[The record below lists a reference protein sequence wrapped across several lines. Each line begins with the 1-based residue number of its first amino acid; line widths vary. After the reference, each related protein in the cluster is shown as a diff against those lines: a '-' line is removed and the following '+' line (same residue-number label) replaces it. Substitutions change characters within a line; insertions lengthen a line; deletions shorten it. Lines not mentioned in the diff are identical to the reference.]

1 MVSVTDDISD
11 LFAHGTPSPDAW
23 LDRVLPEAGEE
34 ERELL
39 RTAWDVA
46 VETYNGE
53 VRHSGESY
61 LEHSLAVASILAGL
75 KLDSQS
81 IAAGLLHDGPAVCS
95 GKQWSACC
103 ARVGDDVAALVDGV
117 GRMDVISEL
126 HDDARDEAADDD
138 DTTSRTDALRRMLL
152 AMAQD
157 IRVVFI
163 KLAER
168 LHDLRTLRGHPDAVQ
183 QRVARETRDIYAPL
197 AHRLGIWQVKWE
209 MEDLCFRYLEP
220 ETYKRVARLLR
231 EKRQDRERYIREVT
245 DQLNAALERAGIEA
259 DVYGR
264 PKHIYSIWKKMQ
276 RKGLGFHEL
285 FDIRA
290 MRVMVRDVASCYAT
304 LGVVH
309 SLWRHIPKEFDD
321 YITTPK
327 ENDYQSLH
335 TAVVGP
341 EGKTL
346 EVQIRTW
353 EMHEQAELGVAAH
366 WRYKEGG
373 QSRDARFEQKLAW
386 LRQLL
391 EWGREDGAG
400 DDFID
405 RFKAEIFEDRVYVI
419 SPKGDVL
426 DLPKGAT
433 PLDFAY
439 YIHSDV
445 GHRCRGGK
453 VNGRMVPLTY
463 ELRNG
468 DQVEILTSRRGTPS
482 RDWLNASRGY
492 LRTSRARSRV
502 RAWFRQQDHD
512 KNVAAGRQILD
523 RELHRLGVQD
533 MNLEKLA
540 DKSRY
545 TGMDD
550 FLAAIG
556 RGDISSGYLAGLV
569 GDHVL
574 PRRDPADGLPQGP
587 APAGGEHT
595 DEVSIYGVGNL
606 LTRQAGCCKP
616 APGDPVVG
624 FITRGEG
631 VTIHRRDCKNVRRL
645 METAPERIIDVSWSR
660 HSEQKYPVDIQVD
673 AYDRQ
678 GLLRDITAILTN
690 EKVNVTGVNTA
701 TGSQDH
707 QARMTLTVEIGDVTQ
722 MSRLMD
728 RIATLRNVRDVRR
741 KT

>member
-11 LFAHGTPSPDAW
+11 LFAHGTPAPDAW
-23 LDRVLPEAGEE
+23 MDRVLPDAGADERQLLTSVWETACEAYGDSM
-34 ERELL
+34 R
-39 RTAWDVA
+39 
-46 VETYNGE
+46 Y
-53 VRHSGESY
+53 SGESY
-61 LEHSLAVASILAGL
+61 FEHGLAVASILAGL
-75 KLDSQS
+75 KLDAQA
-81 IAAGLLHDGPAVCS
+81 IAAGMLHDAPHVCGS
-95 GKQWSACC
+95 RWPSIGRKA
-103 ARVGDDVAALVDGV
+103 GHDVATLVDGV

-126 HDDARDEAADDD
+126 HAPSGQGSEEADNN
-138 DTTSRTDALRRMLL
+138 RTEALRKMLL

-157 IRVVFI
+157 SRVVFI

-168 LHDLRTLRGHPDAVQ
+168 LHDLRTLRAHPEEEQ
-183 QRVARETRDIYAPL
+183 RRVAHETTDIYAPL

-220 ETYKRVARLLR
+220 ETYKRVAKLLR
-231 EKRQDRERYIREVT
+231 EKRQDRERYINKVT
-245 DQLNAALERAGIEA
+245 EQLTDALQRAGIQA

-290 MRVMVRDVASCYAT
+290 LRVMVRDVSSCYAT

-321 YITTPK
+321 YITAPK
-327 ENDYQSLH
+327 ENNYQSLH
-335 TAVVGP
+335 TAVIGP

-366 WRYKEGG
+366 WRYKEGST
-373 QSRDARFEQKLAW
+373 SRDARFEQKLAW

-391 EWGREDGAG
+391 EWGREDGAAE
-400 DDFID
+400 DFID
-405 RFKAEIFEDRVYVI
+405 RFKAEVFEDRVYVI
-419 SPKGDVL
+419 SPRGDVL
-426 DLPKGAT
+426 DLPRGAT

-445 GHRCRGGK
+445 GHRCRGAK

-468 DQVEILTSRRGTPS
+468 DQVEVLTTRSGTPS
-482 RDWLNASRGY
+482 RDWLNPARGY

-512 KNVAAGRQILD
+512 KNVAAGRQMLD

-533 MNLEKLA
+533 VKLERLA
-540 DKSRY
+540 EKSRY
-545 TGMDD
+545 SDLD
-550 FLAAIG
+550 SFYAAIG
-556 RGDISSGYLAGLV
+556 RGDVSSGYIAGLV
-569 GDHVL
+569 GEHVL
-574 PRRDPADGLPQGP
+574 PRHDSETVLPHGP
-587 APAGGEHT
+587 APSGGEHT

-616 APGDPVVG
+616 APGDAVVG
-624 FITRGEG
+624 FITRGQG
-631 VTIHRRDCKNVRRL
+631 VTIHRQDCNNVRRL
-645 METAPERIIDVSWSR
+645 QETTPERLIDVSWSR

-690 EKVNVTGVNTA
+690 EKVNVTGVNTS

-707 QARMTLTVEIGDVTQ
+707 QARMTLTVEIDDVTQ
-722 MSRLMD
+722 MSRLLD
-728 RIATLRNVRDVRR
+728 RIASLRNVHDARR
-741 KT
+741 KA

>member
-11 LFAHGTPSPDAW
+11 LFAHGTPAPDAW
-23 LDRVLPEAGEE
+23 LDRVLPDAGDE
-34 ERELL
+34 ERQLL
-39 RTAWDVA
+39 ISAWEAAREAYGDSMR
-46 VETYNGE
+46 Y
-53 VRHSGESY
+53 SGESY
-61 LEHSLAVASILAGL
+61 FEHGLAVASILAGL
-75 KLDSQS
+75 KLDAQA
-81 IAAGLLHDGPAVCS
+81 IAGGLLHDAPHVCGS
-95 GKQWSACC
+95 RWPSISRKAGQ
-103 ARVGDDVAALVDGV
+103 DVATLVDGV

-126 HDDARDEAADDD
+126 HAPSGQGNEEANLN
-138 DTTSRTDALRRMLL
+138 RTEALRKMLL

-168 LHDLRTLRGHPDAVQ
+168 LHDLRTLRAHPEEEQ
-183 QRVARETRDIYAPL
+183 RRVAQETTDIYAPL

-220 ETYKRVARLLR
+220 ATYKRVAKLLR
-231 EKRQDRERYIREVT
+231 EKRQDRERYINKVT
-245 DQLNAALERAGIEA
+245 EQLTDALQRAGIQA

-290 MRVMVRDVASCYAT
+290 LRVMVRDVSSCYAT

-321 YITTPK
+321 YITVPK
-327 ENDYQSLH
+327 ENNYQSLH

-353 EMHEQAELGVAAH
+353 DMHEQAELGVAAH
-366 WRYKEGG
+366 WRYKEGTS
-373 QSRDARFEQKLAW
+373 SRDARFEQKLAW

-391 EWGREDGAG
+391 EWGREDGAAE
-400 DDFID
+400 DFID
-405 RFKAEIFEDRVYVI
+405 RFKAEVFEDRVYVI

-426 DLPKGAT
+426 DVPRGAT

-445 GHRCRGGK
+445 GHRCRGAK

-468 DQVEILTSRRGTPS
+468 DQVEVLTTRSGTPS
-482 RDWLNASRGY
+482 RDWLNSARGY

-512 KNVAAGRQILD
+512 KNATAGRQMLD
-523 RELHRLGVQD
+523 RELHRLGVRD
-533 MNLEKLA
+533 VNLERLA
-540 DKSRY
+540 EKSRY
-545 TGMDD
+545 SDLDG
-550 FLAAIG
+550 FYAAIG
-556 RGDISSGYLAGLV
+556 RGDISSGYIAGLL
-569 GDHVL
+569 GEHVL
-574 PRRDPADGLPQGP
+574 PRHDSETVLPQGP
-587 APAGGEHT
+587 APSGGEHT

-616 APGDPVVG
+616 APGDSVVG
-624 FITRGEG
+624 FITRGQG
-631 VTIHRRDCKNVRRL
+631 VTIHRQDCNNVRRL
-645 METAPERIIDVSWSR
+645 QETTPERLIDVSWSR

-678 GLLRDITAILTN
+678 GLLRDITAVLTN
-690 EKVNVTGVNTA
+690 EKVNVTGVNTS

-707 QARMTLTVEIGDVTQ
+707 QARMTLTVEIDDVTQ
-722 MSRLMD
+722 MSRLLD
-728 RIATLRNVRDVRR
+728 RIASLRNVRDARR
-741 KT
+741 KA

>member
-11 LFAHGTPSPDAW
+11 LFAHGIPAPDAW
-23 LDRVLPEAGEE
+23 LDRVVPEAGAD
-34 ERELL
+34 ERQLL
-39 RTAWDVA
+39 ASAWEAARDA
-46 VETYNGE
+46 YGDNM
-53 VRHSGESY
+53 RYSGESY
-61 LEHSLAVASILAGL
+61 FEHGLAVASILAGL
-75 KLDSQS
+75 KLDAQA
-81 IAAGLLHDGPAVCS
+81 IAAGMLHDAPHVCGSRWPAVS
-95 GKQWSACC
+95 RKAG
-103 ARVGDDVAALVDGV
+103 RDVATLVDGV

-126 HDDARDEAADDD
+126 HAPSGQGSEEADNN
-138 DTTSRTDALRRMLL
+138 RTEALRKMLL

-168 LHDLRTLRGHPDAVQ
+168 LHDLRTLRAHPEDEQ
-183 QRVARETRDIYAPL
+183 RRVAHETTDIYAPL

-220 ETYKRVARLLR
+220 ETYKRVAKLLR
-231 EKRQDRERYIREVT
+231 EKRQDRERYINKVT
-245 DQLNAALERAGIEA
+245 EQLTDALRRAGIQA

-290 MRVMVRDVASCYAT
+290 LRVMVRDVSSCYAT

-321 YITTPK
+321 YITAPK
-327 ENDYQSLH
+327 ENNYQSLH

-366 WRYKEGG
+366 WRYKEGTS
-373 QSRDARFEQKLAW
+373 SRDARFEQKLAW

-391 EWGREDGAG
+391 EWGREDGAAE
-400 DDFID
+400 DFID
-405 RFKAEIFEDRVYVI
+405 RFKAEVFEDRVYVI
-419 SPKGDVL
+419 SPRGDVL
-426 DLPKGAT
+426 DLPRGAT

-445 GHRCRGGK
+445 GHRCRGAK

-468 DQVEILTSRRGTPS
+468 DQVEVLTTRSGTPS
-482 RDWLNASRGY
+482 RDWLNSARGY

-512 KNVAAGRQILD
+512 KNAAAGRQMLD

-533 MNLEKLA
+533 VNLERLA
-540 DKSRY
+540 EKSRY
-545 TGMDD
+545 SDLD
-550 FLAAIG
+550 SFYAAIG
-556 RGDISSGYLAGLV
+556 RGDVSSGYIAGLV
-569 GDHVL
+569 GEHVL
-574 PRRDPADGLPQGP
+574 PRHDSETVLPQGP
-587 APAGGEHT
+587 APSGGEHT

-624 FITRGEG
+624 FITRGQG
-631 VTIHRRDCKNVRRL
+631 VTIHRQDCNNVRRL
-645 METAPERIIDVSWSR
+645 QETTPERLIDVSWSR
-660 HSEQKYPVDIQVD
+660 HAEKKYPVDIQVD

-690 EKVNVTGVNTA
+690 EKVNVTGVNTS

-707 QARMTLTVEIGDVTQ
+707 QARMTLTVEIDDVTQ
-722 MSRLMD
+722 MSRLLD
-728 RIATLRNVRDVRR
+728 RIASLRNVRDARR
-741 KT
+741 KA

>member
-11 LFAHGTPSPDAW
+11 LFAHGIPAPDAW
-23 LDRVLPEAGEE
+23 LDRVVPEAGAD
-34 ERELL
+34 ERQLL
-39 RTAWDVA
+39 ASAWEAARDA
-46 VETYNGE
+46 YGDNM
-53 VRHSGESY
+53 RYSGESY
-61 LEHSLAVASILAGL
+61 FEHGLAVASILAGL
-75 KLDSQS
+75 KLDAQA
-81 IAAGLLHDGPAVCS
+81 IAAGMLHDAPHVCGSRWPAVS
-95 GKQWSACC
+95 RKAGQ
-103 ARVGDDVAALVDGV
+103 DVATLVDGV

-126 HDDARDEAADDD
+126 HAPSGQGSEEADNN
-138 DTTSRTDALRRMLL
+138 RTEALRKMLL

-168 LHDLRTLRGHPDAVQ
+168 LHDLRTLRAHPEDEQ
-183 QRVARETRDIYAPL
+183 RRVAHETTDIYAPL

-220 ETYKRVARLLR
+220 ETYKRVAKLLR
-231 EKRQDRERYIREVT
+231 EKRQDRERYINKVT
-245 DQLNAALERAGIEA
+245 EQLTDALRRAGIQA

-290 MRVMVRDVASCYAT
+290 LRVMVRDVSSCYAT

-321 YITTPK
+321 YITAPK
-327 ENDYQSLH
+327 ENNYQSLH

-366 WRYKEGG
+366 WRYKEGTS
-373 QSRDARFEQKLAW
+373 SRDARFEQKLAW

-391 EWGREDGAG
+391 EWGREDGAAE
-400 DDFID
+400 DFID
-405 RFKAEIFEDRVYVI
+405 RFKAEVFEDRVYVI
-419 SPKGDVL
+419 SPRGDVL
-426 DLPKGAT
+426 DLPRGAT

-445 GHRCRGGK
+445 GHRCRGAK

-468 DQVEILTSRRGTPS
+468 DQVEVLTTRSGTPS
-482 RDWLNASRGY
+482 RDWLNSARGY

-512 KNVAAGRQILD
+512 KNAAAGRQMLD

-533 MNLEKLA
+533 VNLERLA
-540 DKSRY
+540 EKSRY
-545 TGMDD
+545 SDLD
-550 FLAAIG
+550 SFYAAIG
-556 RGDISSGYLAGLV
+556 RGDVSSGYIAGLV
-569 GDHVL
+569 GEHVL
-574 PRRDPADGLPQGP
+574 PRHDSETVLPQGP
-587 APAGGEHT
+587 APSGGEHT

-624 FITRGEG
+624 FITRGQG
-631 VTIHRRDCKNVRRL
+631 VTIHRQDCNNVRRL
-645 METAPERIIDVSWSR
+645 QETTPERLIDVTWSR
-660 HSEQKYPVDIQVD
+660 HAEKKYPVDIQVD

-690 EKVNVTGVNTA
+690 EKVNVTGVNTS

-707 QARMTLTVEIGDVTQ
+707 QARMTLTVEIDDVTQ
-722 MSRLMD
+722 MSRLLD
-728 RIATLRNVRDVRR
+728 RIASLRNVRDARR
-741 KT
+741 KA